1 MTRRTAILLALTG
14 NFAMWG
20 LIVWGILRAL

>member
-1 MTRRTAILLALTG
+1 MTRRTAILLALSG

-20 LIVWGILRAL
+20 LILWGIWRAL